1 MRLNNKS
8 KPSYASTIRQET
20 SNNKSIVRFDSS
32 VSGKMSKS
40 IHQTTNNISSM
51 VSPYDDML
59 NMFQDDQL
67 INEDNVDFNIDKQFI
82 MTEYYPYFNF
92 DVIIKKFDK
101 GLQNRKS
108 KIFATISRGKTLK
121 KYIK

>member
-1 MRLNNKS
+1 
-8 KPSYASTIRQET
+8 
-20 SNNKSIVRFDSS
+20 
-32 VSGKMSKS
+32 
-40 IHQTTNNISSM
+40 
-51 VSPYDDML
+51 
-59 NMFQDDQL
+59 
-67 INEDNVDFNIDKQFI
+67 

>member
-1 MRLNNKS
+1 
-8 KPSYASTIRQET
+8 
-20 SNNKSIVRFDSS
+20 
-32 VSGKMSKS
+32 
-40 IHQTTNNISSM
+40 M

-67 INEDNVDFNIDKQFI
+67 INQENVDFNIDKQFI
-82 MTEYYPYFNF
+82 MTEYYPFFNF

-101 GLQNRKS
+101 SLQNRKS

-121 KYIK
+121 RYIK